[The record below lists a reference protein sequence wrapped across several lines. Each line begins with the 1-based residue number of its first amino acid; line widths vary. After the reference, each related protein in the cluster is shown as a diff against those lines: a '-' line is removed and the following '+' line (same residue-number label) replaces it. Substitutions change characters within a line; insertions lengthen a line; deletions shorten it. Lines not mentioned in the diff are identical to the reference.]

1 MEWFDLVKEYEAKY
15 GSFANASYDNP
26 DYVKFRV
33 KMIMLET
40 GFDAYDAVS
49 ELAWQVANPGGKRVS
64 RHKAYELQRRY
75 EREFLNVLR
84 ANEKDWKIF
93 GD

>member
-33 KMIMLET
+33 DMIMIET
-40 GFDAYDAVS
+40 GLNVNDAVT
-49 ELAWQVANPGGKRVS
+49 ELAWQVANPGGKGMTR
-64 RHKAYELQRRY
+64 KATKEMQQQY
-75 EREFLNVLR
+75 EREFLHVLHLV
-84 ANEKDWKIF
+84 
-93 GD
+93 